1 MNIFGMGLPELALI
15 FAVALLVFGP
25 KKLPEIGKTLG
36 KTIRSFQDATK
47 EFETEFKREAES
59 LTTAVTEAAEP
70 PKPQQMAAQL
80 ESPAALSAATDLS
93 PHDPVTDAS
102 SQQQ

>member
-47 EFETEFKREAES
+47 EFENEFKREAEAM
-59 LTTAVTEAAEP
+59 TTAVTTEEP
-70 PKPQQMAAQL
+70 IVPPQQMSAQL
-80 ESPAALSAATDLS
+80 DPQAALTPGVESSAAPVESPHE
-93 PHDPVTDAS
+93 PG
-102 SQQQ
+102 

>member
-47 EFETEFKREAES
+47 EFENEFKREAEAMTS
-59 LTTAVTEAAEP
+59 EVTAAMAEEP
-70 PKPQQMAAQL
+70 IVPPQQMSAQL
-80 ESPAALSAATDLS
+80 DSPAALSPSVESPGVESS
-93 PHDPVTDAS
+93 PHEPG
-102 SQQQ
+102 